1 MNVKALDRMKKQYV
15 AGVDYPLFKGKVT
28 VKLHNVHNGKNEV
41 YESHNTPTNAL
52 AHLFAN
58 NYGGVLD
65 YNNFTDLFKTW
76 LGGVLLFGNPLDLT
90 APNDYGIPSRLS
102 NPCRAHAGQ
111 VSIPSELGQADD
123 LTRGNPDN
131 SQTVLTGGTT
141 KLCWEWGTSAGNGQ
155 ISSLGLT
162 HSDVGSYGCG
172 VASQAQASLDPF
184 AEVGAISK
192 SYILGDNA
200 NAPFAIDGNMA
211 YGFYLVN
218 ATTIDIFK
226 TPINNSK
233 FKLQGGSLAPLTA
246 YTTKITATVQS
257 CSFSRQGECYYHFDF
272 TANTLT
278 IWRVPTEGGTTLL
291 QDVISLA
298 DGTVTSTSI
307 TVTGVSLW
315 AFRIYG
321 GALSTP
327 CKALVHNGYLYVYGY
342 TASATQPNKLYK
354 IEIATPANISEVDTS
369 DFNTFYYPS
378 STWLGVQNERVTTL
392 GDLIIHDNFIINGD
406 KTFGLNQKYLQYD
419 YNNAY
424 GNYGGISSPVFGINS
439 SANIISACKLY
450 LATKYNLPSTVTK
463 TSAQS
468 MTVTYELTEV

>member
-1 MNVKALDRMKKQYV
+1 MANIISDKYKKIDVKGR
-15 AGVDYPLFKGKVT
+15 DYPLLKGDIRFELK
-28 VKLHNVHNGKNEV
+28 NVHNGKTEV
-41 YESHNTPTNAL
+41 IEDHNMITNAL
-52 AHLFAN
+52 ADIFEG
-58 NYGGVLD
+58 NYGGLLN
-65 YNNFTDLFKTW
+65 YNSFADLYNTW
-76 LGGVLLFGNPLDLT
+76 LGGVLLFGNQLDLT
-90 APNDYGIPSRLS
+90 SASDYGIPDRVS

-111 VSIPSELGQADD
+111 TPLTDQADD
-123 LTRGNPDN
+123 LTRGNPD
-131 SQTVLTGGTT
+131 STGTVLTSSSV
-141 KLCWEWGTSAGNGQ
+141 KNCFEWGTSAGNGT

-162 HSDVGSYGCG
+162 HSDVGSFGCS
-172 VASQAQASLDPF
+172 VASQAQSSLDPF
-184 AEVGAISK
+184 ADVGNIPR
-192 SYILGDNA
+192 SYALGDNA
-200 NAPFAIDGNMA
+200 NAPFAIHGNMA

-233 FKLQGGSLAPLTA
+233 FKLQGGSLVPLTA
-246 YTTKITATVQS
+246 YTTKITATVAS
-257 CSFSRQGECYYHFDF
+257 CSISRQGECYYHFDF

-291 QDVISLA
+291 QDVISLT

-321 GALSTP
+321 GKLATP
-327 CKALVHNGYLYVYGY
+327 CKAIVHNGYLYVYGY
-342 TASATQPNKLYK
+342 TSSATSPDKLYK

-419 YNNAY
+419 YNIAY
-424 GNYGGISSPVFGINS
+424 GNFGGISAPVFGINS
-439 SANIISACKLY
+439 SANTISVCKLY
-450 LATKYNLPSTVTK
+450 LATKYNLPSAVTK

-468 MTVTYELTEV
+468 MRVEYTLTEV